1 MKLNTFSGTL
11 VVSQNKQLSSTSNAG
26 SFGEIRPH
34 QLGRGEETT
43 QQHNHNMRER
53 ERECDCCCR
62 FVSHRLDAESWKEKR
77 FERGFRVSLASRS
90 DGENQVRRKQTGR
103 LLIAFVEKLLK
114 ETAQAFF
121 FFFLKKNKYI

>member
-53 ERECDCCCR
+53 ERESVIVVAGSFHTGWMQR
-62 FVSHRLDAESWKEKR
+62 AGRKR
-77 FERGFRVSLASRS
+77 G
-90 DGENQVRRKQTGR
+90 
-103 LLIAFVEKLLK
+103 LK
-114 ETAQAFF
+114 GVLE
-121 FFFLKKNKYI
+121 